1 MADKIYVANGKSKT
15 FSNGSSV
22 VKFALNLNELGNAKE
37 HYYEINGT
45 KYINLEIGKKRVSP
59 DRYGK
64 THSVTVDTFKPDA
77 NKKTQEPVL
86 IDQGKDADELNDDIP
101 F

>member
-1 MADKIYVANGKSKT
+1 MANKIYVANGKTKT
-15 FSNGSSV
+15 FENGSSV
-22 VKFALNLNELGNAKE
+22 VKFALNLNDLGNAKE
-37 HYYEINGT
+37 YFYEMNGT
-45 KYINLEIGKKRVSP
+45 KYINLEIGKKYVSP
-59 DRYGK
+59 DKYGK
-64 THSVTVDTFKPDA
+64 THSVYVDTFKPDA